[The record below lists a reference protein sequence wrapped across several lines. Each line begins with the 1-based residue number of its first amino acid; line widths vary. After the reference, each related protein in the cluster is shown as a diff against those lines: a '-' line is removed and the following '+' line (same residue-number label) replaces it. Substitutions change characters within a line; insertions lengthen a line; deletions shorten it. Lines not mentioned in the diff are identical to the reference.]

1 MSIPGRT
8 NAINDGS
15 VVSVGAASA
24 VIAAANISR
33 TRLWITNTHATQT
46 LSLSLGGTAVVG
58 EGIHLL
64 AAGGKVEIAGADWKG
79 AVNGIGSGAA
89 TTVAV
94 AEV

>member
-1 MSIPGRT
+1 MTIPGRT
-8 NAINDGS
+8 SAINDGS
-15 VVSVGAASA
+15 VVSIGTTSATVGAASP
-24 VIAAANISR
+24 SR
-33 TRLWITNTHATQT
+33 TRLWITNTHATQS

-64 AAGGKVEIAGADWKG
+64 AGQSVEISGAEWKG
-79 AVNGIGSGAA
+79 AVNGIGSLPA

>member
-15 VVSVGAASA
+15 VVSIGAASA
-24 VIAAANISR
+24 TVAAASPSR
-33 TRLWITNTHATQT
+33 TTLWIKNTHATQT
-46 LSLSLGGTAVVG
+46 LSLSLGGTAVAG
-58 EGIHLL
+58 EGIHL
-64 AAGGKVEIAGADWKG
+64 AAGEGIVITGAEWKG

-89 TTVAV
+89 TTTAV